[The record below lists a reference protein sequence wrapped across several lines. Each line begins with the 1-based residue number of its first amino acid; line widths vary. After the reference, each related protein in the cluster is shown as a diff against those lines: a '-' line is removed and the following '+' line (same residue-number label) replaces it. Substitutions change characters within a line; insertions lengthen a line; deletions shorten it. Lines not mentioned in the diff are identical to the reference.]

1 MESETRAP
9 GDRLGAAHGCSID
22 RLIIGTRRHRFVPS
36 QSRSPQLRH
45 RLHSQR
51 GCHLL
56 QQQFDLAVNLR
67 ALKDSLKSWEY
78 FISVTAQSLIYYIY
92 VSVLLPEN
100 MWGQITCTAPFVL
113 NHARVNP
120 QAVL

>member
-1 MESETRAP
+1 M
-9 GDRLGAAHGCSID
+9 CSFSKD
-22 RLIIGTRRHRFVPS
+22 AIIPTGNAIWVIINY
-36 QSRSPQLRH
+36 L
-45 RLHSQR
+45 
-51 GCHLL
+51 
-56 QQQFDLAVNLR
+56 
-67 ALKDSLKSWEY
+67 SWEY
-78 FISVTAQSLIYYIY
+78 FSSVTAQSLIYYIY